1 MSTTIKVTIHYT
13 YQSFFLLVK
22 VVTKS
27 GRSHGLGIG
36 DTIQSIL
43 IRQLSY
49 RVQRSQQ
56 TALLSTVGR

>member
-1 MSTTIKVTIHYT
+1 MSTTIEVTIHYT

-27 GRSHGLGIG
+27 GRSHGLGIR

-49 RVQRSQQ
+49 GVQGCKQ

>member
-1 MSTTIKVTIHYT
+1 MSTTIEVTIHYT

-27 GRSHGLGIG
+27 GRSHSLGIG

-56 TALLSTVGR
+56 TTLLSPVGR